1 MKEFMNKRAQDM
13 TVGETIKYTGLMTGA
28 GIVLSLIIYGIT
40 YLVLKIK
47 NEI

>member
-28 GIVLSLIIYGIT
+28 GIVFSLLIYGIS
-40 YLVLKIK
+40 YAVLKIK

>member
-28 GIVLSLIIYGIT
+28 GIVFSLLIYGVT
-40 YLVLKIK
+40 YVVLKIK
-47 NEI
+47 DEI

>member
-28 GIVLSLIIYGIT
+28 GIVLSLIVYGVT
-40 YLVLKIK
+40 YVVLKIK
-47 NEI
+47 GEI